1 MRLTT
6 LLFILVHLLA
16 LTSAAMTG
24 NFMGMG
30 SAFNFT
36 QTAAQRLQQLAGHLV
51 PDRSSLN
58 MTNLNLNLSQLT
70 NRTGP
75 LVDAAKPKIVRA
87 GNATKDYVVQH
98 PFQVASS
105 ILGFVFPGVLLKLV
119 GYGPLGPVIGI
130 MEPILLGKS
139 CRTKFPG
146 VFAKRSDEWVCGGSG
161 VNHRAGVFVGRLAD
175 VKSGM

>member
-51 PDRSSLN
+51 PDRS
-58 MTNLNLNLSQLT
+58 T
-70 NRTGP
+70 
-75 LVDAAKPKIVRA
+75 

-105 ILGFVFPGVLLKLV
+105 ILGFAFPGVLLKLV
-119 GYGPLGPVIGI
+119 GYGPLGPYAGSLASWSQSYLGNPVARSFRAYLQSAAMNGYAAAPVVTTVRGVIVSAWGY
-130 MEPILLGKS
+130 LAWKDGFGGKGEQQHQQPQEE
-139 CRTKFPG
+139 RQEK
-146 VFAKRSDEWVCGGSG
+146 
-161 VNHRAGVFVGRLAD
+161 
-175 VKSGM
+175 KSR